1 MIQKFTHGVIRFRWL
16 IILLTLAAVAAAGS
30 GARFLEFSGSYR
42 DFFSSQ
48 NPQLKAFDELQNI
61 YSKNDNVL
69 FVIAPKDGKVFTR
82 ETLAAVQWLTK
93 ESWQIPYS
101 RRVDS
106 ISNFQHTQA
115 EGDNLA
121 VRDLVE
127 DPAALTDT
135 ELEKIQ
141 QIAVAEPLLLNR
153 LISPRA
159 HVTAV
164 NVTVVLPEKSLAEV
178 PEVIEFSRNLIVQAK
193 ERFPGIDIHLTGMVP
208 FNNAFG
214 EYSQKDMAT
223 LVPLMY
229 AVILVICLLA
239 LRSFTGTVATLLV
252 ILFSVITAMGLMGW
266 LGLKLTGPSAVAPTI
281 ILTVAVA
288 DSIHILSNMLT
299 FMREGMNKNDAI
311 TESLRMNM
319 NPVFLTSITTVFGF
333 LTMNFSEVPP
343 FRDLGNV
350 TSIGVLAAW
359 AYSIVFL
366 PALMSVLPV
375 RVKPMRT
382 MTSRSMEMLGN
393 FVVSR
398 HRPLFWG
405 TVALA
410 LGLVAFIPR
419 NELNDDFV
427 KYFDKSV
434 DFRNATDFMV
444 ENLSGVNQIHY
455 SLGAGESGGVSNPE
469 YLRKLEEFQNWYRTQ
484 PGVVHVS
491 TVADIMKRLNKN
503 MHGDDP
509 AWYRVPDGRE
519 LSAQYLLLYEMSLP
533 FGLDLNDQINVD
545 KSASRMVITLGT
557 VTTKEILALEAN
569 ARNWLQTNAPA
580 SMFNHGTG
588 PSSMFAHIGERNIKA
603 MINGNLVALILVSIP
618 IMLAI
623 RHFKIGLMTLIP
635 NLLPIGMAF
644 GLWGMLVG
652 QVGLSLSVVT
662 SLTFGIV
669 VDDTIH
675 FITKYMYARR
685 EKGHSAQDAVRYAF
699 NTVGTAMWITSIIL
713 IAGFLILALS
723 AFELNKGMGQLSA
736 ITIALALL
744 GDFFLLPALLIK
756 LEGKKSEKTVA
767 DDDDTDSGSVPA
779 TATA

>member
-1 MIQKFTHGVIRFRWL
+1 MNDFYHGVIRFRWW
-16 IILLTLAAVAAAGS
+16 IIALTIPLVLVAAS
-30 GARFLEFSGSYR
+30 GGRFIEFSASYR
-42 DFFSSQ
+42 NFFSAE
-48 NPQLKAFDELQNI
+48 NPQLRAFDELQNT
-61 YSKNDNVL
+61 YSKNDNVQ
-69 FVIAPKDGKVFTR
+69 FVVAPKDGKVFTR
-82 ETLAAVQWLTK
+82 DTLAAIQWLTK
-93 ESWQIPYS
+93 EGWQMPYS

-106 ISNFQHTQA
+106 VTNFQHTSA
-115 EGDNLA
+115 NGDDLV

-127 DPAALTDT
+127 DPSALSDADLQHI
-135 ELEKIQ
+135 E
-141 QIAVAEPLLLNR
+141 QIALNEPLLLNR
-153 LISPRA
+153 LVSSRA
-159 HVTAV
+159 HVTGV
-164 NVTVVLPEKSLAEV
+164 NVTVVLPEKKLDEV
-178 PEVIEFSRNLIVQAK
+178 PEVMTFARQLAAQAERNYPQL
-193 ERFPGIDIHLTGMVP
+193 DIHLTGMVP
-208 FNNAFG
+208 YNYAFA
-214 EYSQKDMAT
+214 EYSQKDLAT
-223 LVPLMY
+223 LVPVMY
-229 AVILVICLLA
+229 AIIIIVCLIS
-239 LRSFTGTVATLLV
+239 LRSISGTVATVLV
-252 ILFSVITAMGLMGW
+252 ILFSVMTAMGMMGW
-266 LGLKLTGPSAVAPTI
+266 LGIKLTGPSSAAPTI

-299 FMREGMNKNDAI
+299 FMRGGMSKNDAI
-311 TESLRMNM
+311 VESLRMNM

-366 PALMSVLPV
+366 PALMAVLPV
-375 RVKPMRT
+375 HVNPARALTSRT
-382 MTSRSMEMLGN
+382 MERLGD
-393 FVVSR
+393 FVVAR

-410 LGLVAFIPR
+410 LGLMAFIPR

-444 ENLSGVNQIHY
+444 ENLTGVNLISY
-455 SLGAGESGGVSNPE
+455 SLGAGESGGVSNPA
-469 YLRKLEEFQNWYRTQ
+469 YLNKLEEFSQWYRGQ

-491 TVADIMKRLNKN
+491 TVTDIMKRLNKN
-503 MHGDDP
+503 MHGDD
-509 AWYRVPDGRE
+509 AAFYRVPDERE

-545 KSASRMVITLGT
+545 KSASRMMVTLGHA
-557 VTTKEILALEAN
+557 TTKEILALEKHAHE
-569 ARNWLQTNAPA
+569 WLQANAPA
-580 SMFNHGTG
+580 DMFNYGTG
-588 PSSMFAHIGERNIKA
+588 PTIMFAHIGERNIKA

-618 IMLAI
+618 IMWAI
-623 RHFKIGLMTLIP
+623 RHFKIGLVTLIP
-635 NLLPIGMAF
+635 NLLPIGMGF
-644 GLWGMLVG
+644 GLWGLLVG

-685 EKGHSAQDAVRYAF
+685 KKNHSPQDAVRYAF
-699 NTVGTAMWITSIIL
+699 NTVGTAMWFTSVIL
-713 IAGFLILALS
+713 VAGFMVLTLS

-756 LEGKKSEKTVA
+756 LETKKNEKPVA
-767 DDDDTDSGSVPA
+767 DNDNDVDPDAVRVPA
-779 TATA
+779 